1 MRKQLVGAR
10 ALGLALGSLVLG
22 QLPIAAQE
30 SAVGLPTE
38 SANRPTVSVPA
49 ANSPAVPGRMSC
61 GTARLVSA
69 PLGAGAGALGTF
81 LLYELVTATTS
92 ASRTQTFASDVQTP
106 GSGRTA
112 LMLVGGGLGMV
123 WGILAPPVSR
133 DCWIQLPGRGG
144 SGSRAAEARRAAPP
158 SGRLGFSQP

>member
-1 MRKQLVGAR
+1 MRKQLVFALATGI
-10 ALGLALGSLVLG
+10 ALGGVPL
-22 QLPIAAQE
+22 AAQE
-30 SAVGLPTE
+30 GALGQPAE
-38 SANRPTVSVPA
+38 SSNRPAASVPA
-49 ANSPAVPGRMSC
+49 ANAVTMPGRMSC

-81 LLYELVTATTS
+81 LLYELVTASTT
-92 ASRTQTFASDVQTP
+92 ASRTPPIGSDVQTP

-144 SGSRAAEARRAAPP
+144 NGSRAAAARTPAPP
-158 SGRLGFSQP
+158 LGRLGISQP